1 MARTYRL
8 ERRQLVE
15 RPRDEVF
22 AFFADAANLEAIT
35 PGFLRFSI
43 RTPLPIAM
51 REGTRIEYTLR
62 LFGLPLRWRTL
73 ISVWEE
79 GRRFVDE
86 QVSGPYALWRHTHT
100 FEAVEGGTLVTDVV
114 DYALPFGVVGRFAH
128 ALLIRRTLERIFA
141 HRHEAI
147 TRLLPHDTSTVPGL
161 AELRIDSSLATD
173 RRMLP
178 DTIAHP
184 ETFGGRS

>member
-141 HRHEAI
+141 HRYEAI
-147 TRLLPHDTSTVPGL
+147 TRLLARDAAAVPGS
-161 AELRIDSSLATD
+161 APVAAGVGRA
-173 RRMLP
+173 RP
-178 DTIAHP
+178 
-184 ETFGGRS
+184 GGGLQAG